1 MLERNSDMFL
11 LHAINK
17 KNEGEVLGVFND
29 LKIARKV
36 AKDFLDVPVKSLPK
50 IKKDITNGVFDLEST
65 RGVKGCLAWR
75 HRRVWVEFVELN
87 EEIEQY
93 QGFYEDKDNQIINQ

>member
-1 MLERNSDMFL
+1 MFL

-29 LKIARKV
+29 LRLARIV
-36 AKDFLDVPVKSLPK
+36 AQSFLNDIPVKSLGQ
-50 IKKDITNGVFDLEST
+50 IEKDIYKGDFDLQST

-87 EEIEQY
+87 KSIELGQY
-93 QGFYEDKDNQIINQ
+93 FLKDN

>member
-1 MLERNSDMFL
+1 MFL

-29 LKIARKV
+29 LKIAREV

-50 IKKDITNGVFDLEST
+50 IKKDIANGVFDLQST
-65 RGVKGCLAWR
+65 RGVKIYQR
-75 HRRVWVEFVELN
+75 HRRVWIEFVELN
-87 EEIEQY
+87 KEIEQY
-93 QGFYEDKDNQIINQ
+93 QGFYEDKDNQITNQ